1 MIDSEGAN
9 HDQKKE
15 PRNERRVD
23 VEFEH
28 SPTKR
33 LIDPSTG
40 VSNDVAT
47 SSGTIPRFFEERSSI
62 HIYIYI
68 YIYIPFFLPSRAT
81 ASLPP
86 PSTSFLRLLSPE
98 TSWPSPAMHCAP
110 VNYVR
115 INAESYRIQFERFF
129 FHRSRSG
136 APSAAVDSR
145 KNRRPGRGYNTN
157 RLEVRK
163 RGSRLV
169 RYGLK
174 LFSLFPRFVRVCN
187 TVAKLLVA

>member
-23 VEFEH
+23 VEFER

-68 YIYIPFFLPSRAT
+68 YRVFLFS
-81 ASLPP
+81 SLPEP
-86 PSTSFLRLLSPE
+86 PHRYRRLPLLFFVSSLQRRVGLLLR
-98 TSWPSPAMHCAP
+98 CI
-110 VNYVR
+110 VR
-115 INAESYRIQFERFF
+115 QLITC
-129 FHRSRSG
+129 G
-136 APSAAVDSR
+136 
-145 KNRRPGRGYNTN
+145 
-157 RLEVRK
+157 
-163 RGSRLV
+163 
-169 RYGLK
+169 
-174 LFSLFPRFVRVCN
+174 
-187 TVAKLLVA
+187 